1 MWAAIPKPMAEQK
14 QRIHSFLMRCFS
26 VEKNSSG
33 SILTS
38 NVQCEVFLQRWGCGL
53 SYKALFKFMITQ
65 TEENENI

>member
-26 VEKNSSG
+26 VEK
-33 SILTS
+33 T
-38 NVQCEVFLQRWGCGL
+38 VQVPYRPPMCSEKCFLQRWGLGL
-53 SYKALFKFMITQ
+53 SYKVMFKFMINQ